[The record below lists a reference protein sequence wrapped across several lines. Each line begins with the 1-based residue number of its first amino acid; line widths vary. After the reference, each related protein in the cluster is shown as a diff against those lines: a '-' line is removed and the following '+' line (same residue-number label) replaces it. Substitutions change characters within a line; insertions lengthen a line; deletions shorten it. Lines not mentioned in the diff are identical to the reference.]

1 VLTITIVVITV
12 VVKKKGKGYQLR
24 TKSGKRLLGKH
35 KTKAGAKKQERAIH
49 AAKAARRKRGKR

>member
-1 VLTITIVVITV
+1 M

-35 KTKAGAKKQERAIH
+35 KTKAGAKKQEQAIH
-49 AAKAARRKRGKR
+49 AAKAGRRKRGKR

>member
-1 VLTITIVVITV
+1 M

-35 KTKAGAKKQERAIH
+35 KSNASAKIQERAIH
-49 AAKAARRKRGKR
+49 AAKAARRRGR

>member
-1 VLTITIVVITV
+1 M

-24 TKSGKRLLGKH
+24 TKNGKRLLGKH
-35 KTKAGAKKQERAIH
+35 KSNASAMKQERAIH

>member
-1 VLTITIVVITV
+1 M

-24 TKSGKRLLGKH
+24 TKNGKRLLGKH
-35 KTKAGAKKQERAIH
+35 KSKASAMKQVRAIH